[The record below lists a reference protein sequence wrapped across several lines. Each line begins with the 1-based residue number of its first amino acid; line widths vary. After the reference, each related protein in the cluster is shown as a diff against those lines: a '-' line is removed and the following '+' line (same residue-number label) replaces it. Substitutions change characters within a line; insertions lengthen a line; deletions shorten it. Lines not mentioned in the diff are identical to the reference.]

1 MRRAPWGLQLGSS
14 LSRPHTVPHCA
25 PAMGGNAAKGT
36 APSIQFQLQQVK
48 RGKASQFF
56 GLMGKRV
63 GGLSPIQSVSI
74 TGDQRGRMD
83 QALLDRK
90 GASTGELSPDQE
102 DEEPGS
108 G

>member
-1 MRRAPWGLQLGSS
+1 MQP
-14 LSRPHTVPHCA
+14 
-25 PAMGGNAAKGT
+25 KEGT